1 MNPIPRL
8 AAALASTLLAT
19 ACGTF
24 DVKRDVKTQ
33 AESRP
38 AGPEATPT
46 RTITNFSAA
55 LRCMDSFLI
64 TWGVRDLPILVE
76 DLNDQ
81 TKKVNAGTKD
91 MLISAV
97 SDMTRRSNAIKL
109 ITYGR
114 DTGNLIALIE
124 SVKGRNAFES
134 IPPYGIRG
142 SVSQLDDAVVRKSA
156 DGGIAIDPYLSIGA
170 AKNASA
176 SVLGIDLTVVSARDL
191 AVVPGVTSRNSV
203 VIYRES
209 NGADADATI
218 RKFGVNFSMNLS
230 RSEGQAQALRNLVEL
245 AAVEL
250 VGKLA
255 MLPYWRCLGTGSTD
269 ETIQAEIEDWYQSL
283 ALKPAELVR
292 YFQYQLKNRG
302 YYRGAVD
309 GQATPEL
316 DAAAAAYRVALG
328 LAASS
333 ELDSAFFHAYLEA
346 DHAAVLKA
354 APAPLALVAPKAAE
368 PQAAQAKIAAPKAVE
383 PKVVEP
389 KIVEARIV
397 EARIVNA
404 RNAEPKL
411 VAAAPIQ
418 PVTQTSAEPLRVVV
432 ASPGNIAAFRRNQPV
447 PLMVAT
453 NREAHVYCYLRD
465 ENRNIQRIFPNR
477 FTRDARVRPTH
488 PAALPGDARV
498 ELRASPR
505 GVTEAVVCYASTR
518 DVFSELPARVV
529 GRDFEPLAV
538 SSLEEIKQALRATT
552 HDDFAEGV
560 FHVRVH

>member
-1 MNPIPRL
+1 MNRLLHPRFVRRALVAATSIVL
-8 AAALASTLLAT
+8 AACSA
-19 ACGTF
+19 F
-24 DVKRDVKTQ
+24 DVKRDAKTQ

-46 RTITNFSAA
+46 RSITNFSSA
-55 LRCMDSFLI
+55 LRCMDSHLI
-64 TWGVRDLPILVE
+64 TWGIRDLPIMVE

-91 MLISAV
+91 MLISAI

-124 SVKGRNAFES
+124 SVKGRNAFEQ

-142 SVSQLDDAVVRKSA
+142 SVSQLDDGVVRKNA
-156 DGGIAIDPYLSIGA
+156 DAGVAVDPYFSLGA
-170 AKNASA
+170 ARNASA

-209 NGADADATI
+209 NGLDSDATI

-250 VGKLA
+250 IGKLA
-255 MLPYWRCLGTGSTD
+255 MLPYWRCLGAATAD
-269 ETIQAEIEDWYQSL
+269 ETIQAEMDDWLQSL

-302 YYRGAVD
+302 YYGGAID
-309 GQATPEL
+309 GQPTPEFVQ
-316 DAAAAAYRVALG
+316 AVAGYRAALG
-328 LAASS
+328 LPAAG
-333 ELDSAFFHAYLEA
+333 EIDAAFFRAYLDA
-346 DHAAVLKA
+346 DHAAVLKR
-354 APAPLALVAPKAAE
+354 APPP
-368 PQAAQAKIAAPKAVE
+368 
-383 PKVVEP
+383 
-389 KIVEARIV
+389 
-397 EARIVNA
+397 
-404 RNAEPKL
+404 
-411 VAAAPIQ
+411 VAAAPEAAPAAAEAKAAAVT
-418 PVTQTSAEPLRVVV
+418 PVPAPMAVARVESEPIAKAPPPAPVPEGLRVVV
-432 ASPGNIAAFRRNQPV
+432 GSPGNPQSFRRNQAV
-447 PLMVAT
+447 QLAVLT
-453 NREAHVYCYLRD
+453 NQEAHVYCYLRD

-477 FTRDARVRPTH
+477 YMNQSLVRPSH
-488 PAALPGDARV
+488 PLMLPGDGRF

-505 GVTEAVVCYASTR
+505 GVTEAVVCYATPR
-518 DVFSELPARVV
+518 DVMTQLPRRVV
-529 GRDFEPLAV
+529 GRDFENLPV
-538 SSLEEIKQALRATT
+538 GTLEEVKNAIRAVTQ
-552 HDDFAEGV
+552 DQFSEGV
-560 FHVRVH
+560 FHVRVN